1 MRQILRV
8 AVASLSDWRLD
19 LLHVVANAVL
29 LAATS
34 FWLLIPD
41 ASVWQ
46 LIFTGVAG
54 LAIVLAFAWLHCGTL
69 AHEVNPV
76 RENLGRD
83 FRASLRNLPIFL
95 VLFAVLLFLMSLIDG
110 LSQNAWRI
118 SGYFFTRVPT
128 FLQRGIGEYGL
139 YNLVQYKIAFVVW
152 FLLPAIFLPFLS
164 VASSSGWHL
173 REYRSAFRAYKHW
186 AYWLAMAIL
195 AILGVWLPLQLIRW
209 TPGTGLKAEFASMIS
224 RLVVAYI
231 LMLSV
236 WIMAT
241 GLVGWFRQS
250 SLRRQDAGGQA
261 AP

>member
-1 MRQILRV
+1 
-8 AVASLSDWRLD
+8 
-19 LLHVVANAVL
+19 VVANAVL
-29 LAATS
+29 LAAAS

-41 ASVWQ
+41 ASVLQ

-83 FRASLRNLPIFL
+83 FRVCLKNIPIFI
-95 VLFAVLLFLMSLIDG
+95 VLFGVLLLLMRSADG

-118 SGYFFTRVPT
+118 SGYFFTRVPA
-128 FLQRGIGEYGL
+128 FLQRSIGEYGM

-152 FLLPAIFLPFLS
+152 FLLPAIFLPLLS

-173 REYRSAFRAYKHW
+173 REYRSALRVYKRW
-186 AYWLAMAIL
+186 AYWLVMAIL

-209 TPGTGLKAEFASMIS
+209 TPGTGLKVEFASIIS
-224 RLVVAYI
+224 RLAVAYI
-231 LMLSV
+231 LMLLV

-241 GLVGWFRQS
+241 GLVGWFRQG
-250 SLRRQDAGGQA
+250 SLQRENAGGQA
-261 AP
+261 AS